1 MTQHNAAEET
11 YDREAEFSQEAGHL
25 EDVIAGVDRD
35 IIRQSKNLL
44 IPTIGPDARS
54 ADVALAAKKASLSQV
69 EAARSSPFFG
79 RVDYSASEE
88 GETVRTIYIGR
99 HHMNLRDI
107 PDGFIVNHNAPVA
120 ALYYNPTSGG
130 YVVKAGDKEI
140 EKAAKVY
147 KKRTLTIQE
156 SFLQDFEDVLSL
168 PVPRLLTDMLSAPSS
183 EYMLDA
189 VETLQPE
196 QYAALSRTD
205 SSALIVQGAAGSG
218 KSLIG
223 LQRIEFILSPHSEI
237 GVLGRPAPDRIIMF
251 GPSRAF
257 LDYVSGF
264 LPGMDVPHIR
274 QMTVSQWLLGQFS
287 ALVQLKGG
295 EERIF
300 DDLMSNRRGLTNDE
314 IEAHLYK
321 GSMKMKRLLDN
332 YVTALRRDAQQ
343 ALRRQSA
350 GIISRLSLSISVA
363 ELKSMVDGA
372 FSLQSELNAA
382 RAILVDRLAELRAR
396 TAPRPPRMRNASQ
409 SELVS
414 AHRTEVSRALDYIWP
429 FYDFRREYVRLT
441 SGPEVLQAYDRRG
454 DLDRHRANEICQTV
468 PRNATG
474 RSLGMTDLAAAL
486 YLDYSLNGLT
496 SEGFQHVVVD
506 EAQDVSPFEMELLRM
521 HSLNQSFTILGDL
534 KQGLLPH
541 RSITNWNQFSS
552 LFARGS
558 VSRADMRLTYRNTK
572 QITQYA
578 NRILQGLPM
587 RTTKPPMP
595 YGRTGVRPE
604 LARSRSAAEMGER
617 IVTAVERLRELDEVR
632 TVAVLTKWE
641 STAREIV
648 RMLISEGVE
657 DVSALV
663 QGGSIETDIVVSP
676 IILTKGLEF
685 DAVIVANA
693 GKNNYNDT
701 EFDRMLLYLA
711 CTRARHHLEIHWYG
725 TGSKIMPSI
734 ERLAR

>member
-1 MTQHNAAEET
+1 
-11 YDREAEFSQEAGHL
+11 
-25 EDVIAGVDRD
+25 
-35 IIRQSKNLL
+35 
-44 IPTIGPDARS
+44 
-54 ADVALAAKKASLSQV
+54 
-69 EAARSSPFFG
+69 
-79 RVDYSASEE
+79 
-88 GETVRTIYIGR
+88 
-99 HHMNLRDI
+99 
-107 PDGFIVNHNAPVA
+107 
-120 ALYYNPTSGG
+120 
-130 YVVKAGDKEI
+130 
-140 EKAAKVY
+140 
-147 KKRTLTIQE
+147 
-156 SFLQDFEDVLSL
+156 
-168 PVPRLLTDMLSAPSS
+168 
-183 EYMLDA
+183 
-189 VETLQPE
+189 
-196 QYAALSRTD
+196 
-205 SSALIVQGAAGSG
+205 
-218 KSLIG
+218 
-223 LQRIEFILSPHSEI
+223 
-237 GVLGRPAPDRIIMF
+237 
-251 GPSRAF
+251 
-257 LDYVSGF
+257 
-264 LPGMDVPHIR
+264 
-274 QMTVSQWLLGQFS
+274 
-287 ALVQLKGG
+287 
-295 EERIF
+295 
-300 DDLMSNRRGLTNDE
+300 
-314 IEAHLYK
+314 
-321 GSMKMKRLLDN
+321 
-332 YVTALRRDAQQ
+332 
-343 ALRRQSA
+343 
-350 GIISRLSLSISVA
+350 
-363 ELKSMVDGA
+363 
-372 FSLQSELNAA
+372 
-382 RAILVDRLAELRAR
+382 
-396 TAPRPPRMRNASQ
+396 
-409 SELVS
+409 
-414 AHRTEVSRALDYIWP
+414 
-429 FYDFRREYVRLT
+429 
-441 SGPEVLQAYDRRG
+441 
-454 DLDRHRANEICQTV
+454 
-468 PRNATG
+468 
-474 RSLGMTDLAAAL
+474 MTDLAASL

-552 LFARGS
+552 LFPRGS

-587 RTTKPPMP
+587 RTTKPPLP
-595 YGRTGVRPE
+595 YGRRGVRPE

-657 DVSALV
+657 DVSVLV